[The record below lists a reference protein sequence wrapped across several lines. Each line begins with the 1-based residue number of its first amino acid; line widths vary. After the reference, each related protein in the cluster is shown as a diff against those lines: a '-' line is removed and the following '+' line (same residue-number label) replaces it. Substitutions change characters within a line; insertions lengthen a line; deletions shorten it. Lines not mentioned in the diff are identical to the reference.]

1 MQEIINKIETLV
13 REYEGELLEKG
24 LICSISKKYFE
35 TKVQKPVHSYHHS
48 LLDVLFRQ
56 MALKRESRNFHHQRN
71 RTHSVVLKFIPVN
84 SELVKKHECREYAF
98 ILSEISR
105 PEVGFAPKAKIHKEE
120 KILRKIEKRIRKI
133 LRKAEKKNAVEICKC
148 TKADVIRYF
157 FLKPYGY
164 MKKLVGYDRDTL
176 DIIFSALLI
185 AAFLVI
191 FITLSF

>member
-1 MQEIINKIETLV
+1 MKDIMEKIENLLSQ
-13 REYEGELLEKG
+13 YEGELSEKG
-24 LICSISKKYFE
+24 LSYSVSKKYFE
-35 TKVQKPVHSYHHS
+35 NKTPITSFRYHDI
-48 LLDVLFRQ
+48 LDIFLRHI
-56 MALKRESRNFHHQRN
+56 ALKRENKNFHHQRN
-71 RTHSVVLKFIPVN
+71 RFHSAVICFYPSAKGILKKI
-84 SELVKKHECREYAF
+84 ECKEYAF
-98 ILSEISR
+98 VLNEISR
-105 PEVGFAPKAKIHKEE
+105 HEEGFAPKERNQKEK
-120 KILRKIEKRIRKI
+120 KILKKIEKKIKRILKS
-133 LRKAEKKNAVEICKC
+133 AEKQNAVKVCKC